1 MSLKF
6 NALRSIDF
14 IDDFCSRQFPLSPPL
29 FKVKPCKSIDYR
41 VFYFVVVG
49 SVVVLVR
56 FEAKKRINSKLLFFV
71 YLINTLQVKENVN
84 Y

>member
-1 MSLKF
+1 LTVTGPGV
-6 NALRSIDF
+6 RI
-14 IDDFCSRQFPLSPPL
+14 PLSPPL
-29 FKVKPCKSIDYR
+29 FKVKPCKLNTYR
-41 VFYFVVVG
+41 VFYFMVVG

-56 FEAKKRINSKLLFFV
+56 FEAKKGINSKLLFFV

>member
-1 MSLKF
+1 MF
-6 NALRSIDF
+6 V
-14 IDDFCSRQFPLSPPL
+14 PLSPPL
-29 FKVKPCKSIDYR
+29 FKIKPCKSIDYR

-56 FEAKKRINSKLLFFV
+56 FKAKKGINSKLLFFV

>member
-1 MSLKF
+1 M
-6 NALRSIDF
+6 
-14 IDDFCSRQFPLSPPL
+14 
-29 FKVKPCKSIDYR
+29 
-41 VFYFVVVG
+41 VVG

-56 FEAKKRINSKLLFFV
+56 FEAKKGINSKLLFFV